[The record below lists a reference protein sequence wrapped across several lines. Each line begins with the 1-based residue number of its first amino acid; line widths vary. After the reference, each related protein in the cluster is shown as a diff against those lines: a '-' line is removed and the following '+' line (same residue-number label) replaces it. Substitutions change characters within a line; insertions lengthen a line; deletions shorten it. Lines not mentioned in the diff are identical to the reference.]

1 MGTEITWMIAIAVA
15 IAASIFIGIRKM
27 HKT

>member
-1 MGTEITWMIAIAVA
+1 MGAEIVWMIASAVA
-15 IAASIFIGIRKM
+15 IAASMFIGIRKM